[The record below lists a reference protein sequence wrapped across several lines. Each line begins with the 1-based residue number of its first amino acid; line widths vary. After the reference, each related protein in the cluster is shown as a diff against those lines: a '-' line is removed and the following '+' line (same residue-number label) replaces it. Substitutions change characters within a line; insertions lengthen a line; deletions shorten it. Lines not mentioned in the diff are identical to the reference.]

1 MVGEYE
7 TEPGRGLRITLED
20 GHLRGEQ
27 TGSPK
32 QPLVHVSGTTFGVGR
47 ADGPTTLTF
56 TVGANGR
63 ATALVM
69 RENGSE
75 RTLPRVR

>member
-1 MVGEYE
+1 MN
-7 TEPGRGLRITLED
+7 
-20 GHLRGEQ
+20 
-27 TGSPK
+27 
-32 QPLVHVSGTTFGVGR
+32 VSGDTFAVGR
-47 ADGPTTLTF
+47 ADGPITLTF

-63 ATALVM
+63 ATALVL